1 MPHLATCD
9 ALAVEVG
16 VLAGVVRAAD
26 PQTPVTTCEPWVLAD
41 LLGHL
46 GQIHRWAW
54 SMVRD
59 LAHSRLAGR
68 EKLFPPPEP
77 DGLAAW
83 LVSGG
88 EELVA
93 TLRAADPDAPMWA
106 WGADKHA
113 RFWSRRMLH
122 ETTLHRADAELA
134 LGATP
139 KIDADLAVDG
149 VDEFLDNLPCA
160 SYFAPGVRRLRGRGE
175 LLSWRATDAD
185 VAWLIELD
193 RDGFSWRHTD
203 DAVSPAVRVT
213 GDAVDLY
220 LFAWGRVRAGEAR
233 LAVEGDRHLLDHWVV
248 NSAL

>member
-1 MPHLATCD
+1 MPHLAVCD
-9 ALAVEVG
+9 SLAVEVG
-16 VLAGVVRAAD
+16 VLAQVVRAAD
-26 PQTPVTTCEPWVLAD
+26 PQTPVHTCDPWVMAD

-59 LAHSRLAGR
+59 LSHSRLAGR
-68 EKLFPPPEP
+68 EKLFGAPAPA
-77 DGLAAW
+77 GLTAW
-83 LVSGG
+83 LVAGG
-88 EELVA
+88 EDLVA

-160 SYFAPGVRRLRGRGE
+160 SHFAPGVRRLRGRGE
-175 LLSWRATDAD
+175 LLWVAPDMD
-185 VAWLIELD
+185 VAWLVELTP
-193 RDGFSWRHTD
+193 DGFTWRHDRSGT
-203 DAVSPAVRVT
+203 PTVT
-213 GDAVDLY
+213 VVGAAADLY
-220 LFAWGRVRAGEAR
+220 LFAWGRVRAGDAR
-233 LAVEGDRHLLDHWVV
+233 LTVSGDRDLLEHWVS